1 MDADMYDY
9 EKAFGITLGQSDTR
23 FHNLLAQLPTG
34 MSKAERLQSSESS
47 MTHAMVI
54 TAVHVDAEGK
64 TVRFKVEN
72 SWGEAFGDQGFFV
85 MTDKWFD
92 EFVYQVVVPR
102 SIAPKNLVSI
112 FDKGDAK
119 VLPAW
124 DPMVSRSFLDSSF
137 TKSLQGTLA

>member
-1 MDADMYDY
+1 MDLDIYDY
-9 EKAFGITLGQSDTR
+9 QKAFGITLGRLDTR
-23 FHNLLAQLPTG
+23 SHKPFAQIPTG
-34 MSKAERLQSSESS
+34 MTKAERLQSSESS

-54 TAVHVDAEGK
+54 TAVHLDGEGN

-72 SWGEAFGDQGFFV
+72 SWGETFGDQGFFV

-102 SIAPKNLVSI
+102 NIAPKNLVSI
-112 FDKGDAK
+112 LDKGDAK

-124 DPMVSRSFLDSSF
+124 DPMVSLSSF
-137 TKSLQGTLA
+137 DYSFA